1 MKNENGSGTVYKLKG
16 KRRKPWVARVTT
28 GYSLDGKQ
36 SRKTIGT
43 FATKREAQEHLLK
56 YNKNPLLFNKITF
69 GEVKDMWWEEHK
81 QKLKP
86 LTIKNFVSQLKKLK
100 DLDDTPIADINL
112 LTLQKVCND
121 NNAVQTTKAIL
132 NLIFEYAL
140 KYDFVSVNKCKFI
153 ELADAKKTIER
164 KIFTQ
169 EEIRELFSRIETTQ
183 KTEQKIIVVT
193 LILIYTGIRIGEF
206 LNLKNENIDLE
217 NKVIYIQESKTK
229 AGERQIPISNKIIK
243 LFCLLE
249 RNKEYLYQ
257 RRYSTILSAFRK
269 YIKNHTIH
277 DTRHTF
283 ASLLNNADANKTS
296 ITKLI
301 GHSNFSITE
310 NIYTHKDLEELRK
323 AVELIQ

>member
-36 SRKTIGT
+36 LRKTIGT
-43 FATKREAQEHLLK
+43 FATKREAQEQLLK

-69 GEVKDMWWEEHK
+69 GRVKEMWWEEYK
-81 QKLKP
+81 DKLKP
-86 LTIKNFVSQLKKLK
+86 TTTKNFLSQLKKLK
-100 DLDDTPIADINL
+100 DLERVPIADINL
-112 LTLQKVCND
+112 MVLQKNCNE

-140 KYDFVSVNKCKFI
+140 KYDFITVNKCKFI
-153 ELADAKKTIER
+153 KLNEAKKTIER

-169 EEIRELFSRIETTQ
+169 EEIRELFSRVEVTK
-183 KTEQKIIVVT
+183 KTEQKIIATT
-193 LILIYTGIRIGEF
+193 LILIYTGLRIGEF
-206 LNLKNENIDLE
+206 LNLKNEDIDLE

-229 AGERQIPISNKIIK
+229 AGERQIPISNKIVK

-249 RNKEYLYQ
+249 RDKEYLYQ
-257 RRYSTILSAFRK
+257 RRYNTVLTAFRK

-301 GHSNFSITE
+301 GHSSFDITE
-310 NIYTHKDLEELRK
+310 NIYTHKDVEELRK
-323 AVELIQ
+323 AIDLLN